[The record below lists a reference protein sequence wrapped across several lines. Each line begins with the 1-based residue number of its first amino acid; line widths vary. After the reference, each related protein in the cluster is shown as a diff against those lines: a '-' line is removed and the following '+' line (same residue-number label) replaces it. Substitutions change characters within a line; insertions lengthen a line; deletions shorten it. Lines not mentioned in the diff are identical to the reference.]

1 MPRGFDS
8 TIVHTE
14 TRPFPGWAQALD
26 VVTVAGGLAGVL
38 LLLRTGPRFWLGS
51 TFVSLQSPWRALAC
65 AAIAAAVRHALLK
78 RPALHERLGAGLVA
92 LWRSRSLRRT
102 VTPFGASRGAV
113 LLAAY
118 FALLTIGYP
127 GDRPRPRFS
136 DNQFLNL
143 VVKWDGEWYYNVAN
157 EGYRWDDVLPHRARL
172 AFFPAYPMLMRL
184 AGWITGNLVVGGLVV
199 SLAAFLWALTYL
211 FRLAR
216 EDIGDADAAT
226 AVLLVAFYP
235 FSVFYGA
242 IYTESLFLLATLGCV
257 YHFRR
262 HEWMKASAWGLI
274 VGLARPNGF
283 LLSAVLALMEGE
295 RLWRARR
302 EQRQDGPAW
311 RQSIA
316 PLIVVSVPVFGVAI
330 YSAFCWSLTGDPL
343 TWMRLH
349 EFWGRG
355 EQTLPQFVSERYM
368 WIRQNGVGW
377 FVAERPIETINLC
390 AAIFAVAAIWP
401 VFRRLGLAYAAF
413 VALMV
418 VPPLVSGTAL
428 SVARLTSTLFPL
440 FIWLAVW
447 CRGER
452 RAVLIGTFATLQGF
466 FAVLFF
472 TWRRFY

>member
-1 MPRGFDS
+1 VQVSRAVSSVADDRP
-8 TIVHTE
+8 
-14 TRPFPGWAQALD
+14 RPFPRWAQALD
-26 VVTVAGGLAGVL
+26 LVSGGTALAGAL
-38 LLLRTGPRFWLGS
+38 LFVRTGPRFWLGS
-51 TFVSLQSPWRALAC
+51 TFVSLQSPWRALAA
-65 AAIAAAVRHALLK
+65 AAIVAAVRHALLK
-78 RPALHERLGAGLVA
+78 QPALHERLGAGLMA
-92 LWRSRSLRRT
+92 LWRSQSLRH
-102 VTPFGASRGAV
+102 VVVPFMASRGAV

-118 FALLTIGYP
+118 LALLTIGYP

-143 VVKWDGEWYYNVAN
+143 VVKWDGEWYYNIAN
-157 EGYRWDDVLPHRARL
+157 DGYHWDDALPHRARL

-184 AGWITGNLVVGGLVV
+184 AGWIIGNLVVGGFVV
-199 SLAAFLWALTYL
+199 SLIAFLWALTYL

-216 EDIGDADAAT
+216 EDLGDADAAT

-235 FSVFYGA
+235 FSVFYGT
-242 IYTESLFLLATLGCV
+242 IYTESLFLLTTLGCV
-257 YHFRR
+257 HHFRR
-262 HEWMKASAWGLI
+262 REWVKAGAWGLL

-283 LLSAVLALMEGE
+283 LLSPVLALIEGE
-295 RLWRARR
+295 RWWRARR
-302 EQRQDGPAW
+302 DGQHRTAW
-311 RQSIA
+311 RRSIA
-316 PLIVVSVPVFGVAI
+316 PLLVASVPIAGVGI

-343 TWMRLH
+343 MWMRLH

-355 EQTLPQFVSERYM
+355 EETLLQFLSERYT
-368 WIRQNGVGW
+368 WIAQNGLGW
-377 FVAERPIETINLC
+377 FVAERPIETVNLC
-390 AAIFAVAAIWP
+390 AAIFAVGGIWP

-440 FIWLAVW
+440 FIWLALA

-452 RAVLIGTFATLQGF
+452 RAVLVGTFATLQGF